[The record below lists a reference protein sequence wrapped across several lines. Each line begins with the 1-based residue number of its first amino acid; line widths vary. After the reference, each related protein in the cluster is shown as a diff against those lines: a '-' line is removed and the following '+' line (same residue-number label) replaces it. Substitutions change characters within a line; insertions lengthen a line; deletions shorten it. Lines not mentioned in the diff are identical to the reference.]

1 MRMLLEMI
9 GLERMLE
16 ELFDDLIILWLLD
29 DL

>member
-1 MRMLLEMI
+1 MSMLLEMI
-9 GLERMLE
+9 GLERIME